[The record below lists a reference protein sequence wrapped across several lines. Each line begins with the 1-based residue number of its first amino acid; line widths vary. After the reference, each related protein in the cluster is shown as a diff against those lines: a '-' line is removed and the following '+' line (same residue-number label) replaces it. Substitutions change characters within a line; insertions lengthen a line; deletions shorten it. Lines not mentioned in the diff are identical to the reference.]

1 MMQLSL
7 RDATKFYFIL
17 FFKWGE
23 LSAALQTLS
32 VVFEFD
38 FTSQRLNKLHSL

>member
-38 FTSQRLNKLHSL
+38 FTSQRLNKFHSL